1 MHRQAI
7 HVLSAILLGGVVA
20 SCAGQGGYGLG
31 GGNNSNTIDR
41 VVLTNTSGQ
50 ANVFLVAPPT
60 PLGGGIPPGVP
71 FVDRNGLPT
80 TAEPVVQVNATGVR
94 GPQSVVVPDAAFTWN
109 ATLTIANNVYYNSNA
124 GANQKLCSPATGTSS
139 NTTLPD
145 VSPFSSTPVIWVQAQ
160 GGAFYQPL
168 APQQLA
174 STVYVSPAPTGLVT
188 YAPNA
193 KNYCITLTAVGTG
206 AQSSTQV
213 AVTSQP

>member
-7 HVLSAILLGGVVA
+7 QILASIALAGLLSG
-20 SCAGQGGYGLG
+20 CAGQGGYGLG

-41 VVLTNTSGQ
+41 VVLTNGSGQ
-50 ANVFLVAPPT
+50 ANVFLVAPPL

-80 TAEPVVQVNATGVR
+80 TPQPVVVVNAVGVR
-94 GPQSVVVPDAAFTWN
+94 GSQSVVVPDARFTWN

-124 GANQKLCSPATGTSS
+124 GANQKLCSPATATSS

-145 VSPFSSTPVIWVQAQ
+145 VSPFSATPVIWVQAP
-160 GGAFYQPL
+160 GGAFYEPL

-174 STVYVSPAPTGLVT
+174 TQVYISPAPESLVT
-188 YAPNA
+188 YAPNG

-206 AQSSTQV
+206 AQSQTQV